1 MGEEKQQGEKRAGS
15 TGTQGRRPAG
25 GRSSVYGSKES
36 QQMMK
41 RSAQHSAQARRVQ
54 TGEEKKAV
62 SAKHTKNEDSRSS
75 KNAKAGLEKRKN
87 GEAVSRV
94 PSERSIK
101 KADVKS
107 GTENQKIRGTS
118 AQKQKE
124 HTKNENTKKVEK
136 TQLSASERTA
146 RTERAHH
153 TSLVESERVSTR
165 PERKKVSG
173 SLSTSENGNAPKK
186 NRKYAVS
193 EEQKAGSSK
202 KTGSE
207 EKSLNLR
214 KAKGTETKEDKKRAA
229 GASVTKKNG
238 RNTGEEKNDVVKNSA
253 QKQRQSEASA
263 PRPRVGSHKLLIH
276 CLWGFGG
283 VMLVVYIAVAVYFSS
298 HFYEDTEIYGI
309 DCSQKSI
316 AEVKELVTDKLDEYR
331 LEVKERGGTSEYVSA
346 DQIDL
351 KFVDNS
357 SIDRMAKAQRSYI
370 WPIMLMMERDDMA
383 SVAFSYDQKKALT
396 AFRDLE
402 CMNPIYTKAPTDAY
416 IQVTDNGFEI
426 VEETE
431 GNTLNPET
439 IAKALYAALDGG
451 KSVLDLEAEDC
462 YLKPDLY
469 SDDEA
474 LVAEA
479 EAKDAL
485 VQADITYE
493 FGSRQERVNAPVI
506 AQWITQAADGSYV
519 IDDVEVT
526 QYVEELAAKYDTFG
540 LPRQFYTS
548 LGTTVTLTDG
558 DYGWCM
564 DQDATVVDLLNA
576 LGSGYQGTM
585 EPQYTY
591 TAMSREENDI
601 GDTYVEICI
610 SQQVMWC
617 YKDGVCIVYTPVV
630 TGNPNKGNATPSNGV
645 WSIDAKMQ
653 NYTLVGEGYRSPVDF
668 WMPFNG
674 NVGIHDMQTRAYF
687 GGTIY
692 LTNGSHGCV
701 NTPYE
706 NARMIYENV
715 SIGTPVIVYD

>member
-1 MGEEKQQGEKRAGS
+1 MGEEKQQGENRAGNGS
-15 TGTQGRRPAG
+15 AQGRRPVS
-25 GRSSVYGSKES
+25 GRSSIYGSKES

-41 RSAQHSAQARRVQ
+41 RSAQHSAQARRRVQ
-54 TGEEKKAV
+54 TGEEKRAV
-62 SAKHTKNEDSRSS
+62 SGYEKRTKKEGVQSG
-75 KNAKAGLEKRKN
+75 NAKAGVEKR
-87 GEAVSRV
+87 R
-94 PSERSIK
+94 SE
-101 KADVKS
+101 
-107 GTENQKIRGTS
+107 QKIEKG
-118 AQKQKE
+118 
-124 HTKNENTKKVEK
+124 KNE
-136 TQLSASERTA
+136 SSEA
-146 RTERAHH
+146 RR
-153 TSLVESERVSTR
+153 TSLTESEGVSVR

-173 SLSTSENGNAPKK
+173 SLSISENGNAPKK
-186 NRKYAVS
+186 SRKSAS

-202 KTGSE
+202 KTE
-207 EKSLNLR
+207 
-214 KAKGTETKEDKKRAA
+214 
-229 GASVTKKNG
+229 
-238 RNTGEEKNDVVKNSA
+238 
-253 QKQRQSEASA
+253 SEAST
-263 PRPRVGSHKLLIH
+263 PRPHIGSHKFLSR
-276 CLWGFGG
+276 CLWGLGSI
-283 VMLVVYIAVAVYFSS
+283 MLIVYIAAAVYFSS

-309 DCSQKSI
+309 DCSQKSVE
-316 AEVKELVTDKLDEYR
+316 EVKILVADKLDEYR
-331 LEVKERGGTSEYVSA
+331 LEVKERGGASEYLSA

-357 SIDRMAKAQRSYI
+357 SIDRMARAQRSYI
-370 WPIMLMMERDDMA
+370 WPVMLLMERNDVA
-383 SVAFSYDQKKALT
+383 GVAFTYDQKKALT
-396 AFRDLE
+396 AFKDLE

-416 IQVTDNGFEI
+416 VQVTDSGFE
-426 VEETE
+426 VVKETE

-439 IAKALYAALDGG
+439 TAKALYAALDGG
-451 KSVLDLEAEDC
+451 KSVLDLEEEDC

-479 EAKDAL
+479 EAKDIL

-526 QYVEELAAKYDTFG
+526 EYVEALAAKYDTFG

-692 LTNGSHGCV
+692 LTNGSHGCI
-701 NTPYE
+701 NTPYA
-706 NARMIYENV
+706 NAKTIYENV

>member
-1 MGEEKQQGEKRAGS
+1 MGEEKQQGENRTGNGS
-15 TGTQGRRPAG
+15 AQSRHPVS
-25 GRSSVYGSKES
+25 GRSSIYGSKES

-54 TGEEKKAV
+54 TGEEKRAV
-62 SAKHTKNEDSRSS
+62 S
-75 KNAKAGLEKRKN
+75 GYEKC
-87 GEAVSRV
+87 
-94 PSERSIK
+94 
-101 KADVKS
+101 
-107 GTENQKIRGTS
+107 T
-118 AQKQKE
+118 
-124 HTKNENTKKVEK
+124 
-136 TQLSASERTA
+136 
-146 RTERAHH
+146 
-153 TSLVESERVSTR
+153 ESEGVSAR

-173 SLSTSENGNAPKK
+173 SLSISENGNAPKK
-186 NRKYAVS
+186 SRKYAS

-202 KTGSE
+202 KTESEGS
-207 EKSLNLR
+207 
-214 KAKGTETKEDKKRAA
+214 T
-229 GASVTKKNG
+229 
-238 RNTGEEKNDVVKNSA
+238 
-253 QKQRQSEASA
+253 
-263 PRPRVGSHKLLIH
+263 PRSHIGSHKLLIR
-276 CLWGFGG
+276 CLWGLGG
-283 VMLVVYIAVAVYFSS
+283 VMLIVYIAVAVYFSS

-309 DCSQKSI
+309 DCSQKSVE
-316 AEVKELVTDKLDEYR
+316 EVKKLVADKLDEYR
-331 LEVKERGGTSEYVSA
+331 LEVKERGGASEYLSA

-383 SVAFSYDQKKALT
+383 GVAFSYDQKKALT
-396 AFRDLE
+396 AFKDLE

-416 IQVTDNGFEI
+416 VQVTDSGFE
-426 VEETE
+426 VVKETE

-439 IAKALYAALDGG
+439 TAKALYAALDGG
-451 KSVLDLEAEDC
+451 KSVLDLEEEDC

-526 QYVEELAAKYDTFG
+526 EYVESLAAKYDTFG

-576 LGSGYQGTM
+576 LESGYQGTM

-692 LTNGSHGCV
+692 LTNGSHGCI
-701 NTPYE
+701 NTPYA
-706 NARMIYENV
+706 NAKTIYENV

>member
-1 MGEEKQQGEKRAGS
+1 MGEEKQQGERGAGS
-15 TGTQGRRPAG
+15 GSAQGRRPAG

-41 RSAQHSAQARRVQ
+41 RSAQHSAQARRAQ
-54 TGEEKKAV
+54 TGEEKKDA
-62 SAKHTKNEDSRSS
+62 SAKHTKNEGTRSA
-75 KNAKAGLEKRKN
+75 NAKAGQVKRKA
-87 GEAVSRV
+87 GEATHVVSSGRN
-94 PSERSIK
+94 IK
-101 KADVKS
+101 KTDVKS
-107 GTENQKIRGTS
+107 GTENERPRRTT
-118 AQKQKE
+118 AQKQKDDI
-124 HTKNENTKKVEK
+124 KNENTKKVEK
-136 TQLSASERTA
+136 TQSSASVSTL
-146 RTERAHH
+146 RTERARH
-153 TSLVESERVSTR
+153 TSLVESEQVNTR
-165 PERKKVSG
+165 SERKKVSG
-173 SLSTSENGNAPKK
+173 SLSASENGNAPKK
-186 NRKYAVS
+186 SRKYSS
-193 EEQKAGSSK
+193 EEQKAGSTK
-202 KTGSE
+202 KTESE
-207 EKSLNLR
+207 EKSQNQRR
-214 KAKGTETKEDKKRAA
+214 KKLTEGVSA
-229 GASVTKKNG
+229 TKKDGQNMHA
-238 RNTGEEKNDVVKNSA
+238 EKSEAAQNSA
-253 QKQRQSEASA
+253 PKQQQSEASA
-263 PRPRVGSHKLLIH
+263 PRPHIGSHKLLTR
-276 CLWGFGG
+276 CLWGLGG
-283 VMLVVYIAVAVYFSS
+283 VMLIVYIAVAVYFSS

-309 DCSQKSI
+309 DCSQKSVE
-316 AEVKELVTDKLDEYR
+316 EVKKLVADKLDEYR
-331 LEVKERGGTSEYVSA
+331 LEVKERGGASEYLSA

-383 SVAFSYDQKKALT
+383 GVAFSYDQKKALT
-396 AFRDLE
+396 AFKDLE

-416 IQVTDNGFEI
+416 VQVTDSGFE
-426 VEETE
+426 VVKETE

-439 IAKALYAALDGG
+439 TAKALYASLDGG
-451 KSVLDLEAEDC
+451 KSVLDLEEEDC

-526 QYVEELAAKYDTFG
+526 EYVESLAAKYDTFG

-576 LGSGYQGTM
+576 LESGYQGTM

-692 LTNGSHGCV
+692 LTNGSHGCI
-701 NTPYE
+701 NTPYA
-706 NARMIYENV
+706 NAKTIYENV

>member
-1 MGEEKQQGEKRAGS
+1 MGEEKQQGENRAGNGS
-15 TGTQGRRPAG
+15 AQGRRPVS
-25 GRSSVYGSKES
+25 GRSSIYGSKES

-41 RSAQHSAQARRVQ
+41 RSAQHSAQARRRVQ
-54 TGEEKKAV
+54 TGEEKRAV
-62 SAKHTKNEDSRSS
+62 SGYEKRTKKEGVQSGNV
-75 KNAKAGLEKRKN
+75 KAGVEER
-87 GEAVSRV
+87 GSEQTASGV
-94 PSERSIK
+94 PAERNIK
-101 KADVKS
+101 KAVTRS
-107 GTENQKIRGTS
+107 ETENRRTKGTTPQEQKEQTKSQNAKKAERTSEQKIEKG
-118 AQKQKE
+118 
-124 HTKNENTKKVEK
+124 KNE
-136 TQLSASERTA
+136 SSEA
-146 RTERAHH
+146 RR
-153 TSLVESERVSTR
+153 TSLTESEGVSVR

-173 SLSTSENGNAPKK
+173 SLSISENGNAPKK
-186 NRKYAVS
+186 SRKSAS

-202 KTGSE
+202 KTE
-207 EKSLNLR
+207 
-214 KAKGTETKEDKKRAA
+214 
-229 GASVTKKNG
+229 
-238 RNTGEEKNDVVKNSA
+238 
-253 QKQRQSEASA
+253 SEAST
-263 PRPRVGSHKLLIH
+263 PRPHIGSHKFLSR
-276 CLWGFGG
+276 CLWGLGG
-283 VMLVVYIAVAVYFSS
+283 IMLIVYIAVAVYFSS

-309 DCSQKSI
+309 DCSQKSVE
-316 AEVKELVTDKLDEYR
+316 EVKKLVAEKLDEYR
-331 LEVKERGGTSEYVSA
+331 LEVKERGGTSEYLSA
-346 DQIDL
+346 GQIDL

-370 WPIMLMMERDDMA
+370 WPVMLLMERNDVA
-383 SVAFSYDQKKALT
+383 GVAFTYDQKKALT
-396 AFRDLE
+396 AFKDLE

-416 IQVTDNGFEI
+416 VQVTDSGFE
-426 VEETE
+426 VVKETE

-439 IAKALYAALDGG
+439 TAKALYAALDGG
-451 KSVLDLEAEDC
+451 KSVLDLEEEDC

-479 EAKDAL
+479 EAKDVL

-526 QYVEELAAKYDTFG
+526 EYVEALAAKYDTFG

-617 YKDGVCIVYTPVV
+617 YKDGACIVYTPVV

-692 LTNGSHGCV
+692 LTNGSHGCI
-701 NTPYE
+701 NTPYA
-706 NARMIYENV
+706 NAKTIYENV

>member
-1 MGEEKQQGEKRAGS
+1 MGEEKQQGERGAGS
-15 TGTQGRRPAG
+15 GSAQGRRPAG

-41 RSAQHSAQARRVQ
+41 RSAQHSAQARRAQ
-54 TGEEKKAV
+54 TGEEKKDA
-62 SAKHTKNEDSRSS
+62 SAKHTKNEGTRSA
-75 KNAKAGLEKRKN
+75 NAKAGQVKRKA
-87 GEAVSRV
+87 GETTHVVSSGRN
-94 PSERSIK
+94 IK
-101 KADVKS
+101 KTDVQS
-107 GTENQKIRGTS
+107 GTENERPRRTT
-118 AQKQKE
+118 AQKQKDDI
-124 HTKNENTKKVEK
+124 KNENTKKVEK
-136 TQLSASERTA
+136 TQSSASVSTL
-146 RTERAHH
+146 RTERARH
-153 TSLVESERVSTR
+153 TSLVESEQVNTR
-165 PERKKVSG
+165 SERKKVSG
-173 SLSTSENGNAPKK
+173 SLSASENGNAPKK
-186 NRKYAVS
+186 SRKYAS

-202 KTGSE
+202 KTESE
-207 EKSLNLR
+207 EKSQNQRR
-214 KAKGTETKEDKKRAA
+214 KKLTEGVSA
-229 GASVTKKNG
+229 TKKDGQNMHA
-238 RNTGEEKNDVVKNSA
+238 EKSDAAQNSA
-253 QKQRQSEASA
+253 PKQQQSEASA
-263 PRPRVGSHKLLIH
+263 PRSHIGSHKLLTR
-276 CLWGFGG
+276 CLWGLGG
-283 VMLVVYIAVAVYFSS
+283 IMLIVYIAVAVYFSS

-309 DCSQKSI
+309 DCSQKSVE
-316 AEVKELVTDKLDEYR
+316 EVKKLVADKLDEYR
-331 LEVKERGGTSEYVSA
+331 LEVKERGGASEYLSA

-383 SVAFSYDQKKALT
+383 GVAFSYDQKKALT
-396 AFRDLE
+396 AFKDLE

-416 IQVTDNGFEI
+416 VQVTDSGFE
-426 VEETE
+426 VVKETE

-439 IAKALYAALDGG
+439 TAKALYAALDGG
-451 KSVLDLEAEDC
+451 KSVLDLEEEDC

-526 QYVEELAAKYDTFG
+526 EYVESLAAKYDTFG

-576 LGSGYQGTM
+576 LESGYQGTM

-692 LTNGSHGCV
+692 LTNGSHGCI
-701 NTPYE
+701 NTPYA
-706 NARMIYENV
+706 NAKTIYENV

>member
-1 MGEEKQQGEKRAGS
+1 MGEEKQQGENRTGNGS
-15 TGTQGRRPAG
+15 AQGRHPVS
-25 GRSSVYGSKES
+25 GRSSIYGSKES

-54 TGEEKKAV
+54 TGEEKRAV
-62 SAKHTKNEDSRSS
+62 S
-75 KNAKAGLEKRKN
+75 GYEKC
-87 GEAVSRV
+87 
-94 PSERSIK
+94 
-101 KADVKS
+101 
-107 GTENQKIRGTS
+107 T
-118 AQKQKE
+118 
-124 HTKNENTKKVEK
+124 
-136 TQLSASERTA
+136 
-146 RTERAHH
+146 
-153 TSLVESERVSTR
+153 ESEGVSAR

-173 SLSTSENGNAPKK
+173 SLSISENGNAPKK
-186 NRKYAVS
+186 SRKYAS

-202 KTGSE
+202 KTE
-207 EKSLNLR
+207 
-214 KAKGTETKEDKKRAA
+214 
-229 GASVTKKNG
+229 
-238 RNTGEEKNDVVKNSA
+238 
-253 QKQRQSEASA
+253 SEAST
-263 PRPRVGSHKLLIH
+263 PRPHIGSHKLLTR
-276 CLWGFGG
+276 CLWGLGG
-283 VMLVVYIAVAVYFSS
+283 IMLIVYIAVAVYFSS

-309 DCSQKSI
+309 DCSQKSVE
-316 AEVKELVTDKLDEYR
+316 EVKKLVADKLDEYR
-331 LEVKERGGTSEYVSA
+331 LEVKERGGASEYLSA

-383 SVAFSYDQKKALT
+383 GVAFSYDQKKALT
-396 AFRDLE
+396 AFKDLE

-416 IQVTDNGFEI
+416 VQVTDSGFE
-426 VEETE
+426 VVKETE

-439 IAKALYAALDGG
+439 TAKALYAALDGG
-451 KSVLDLEAEDC
+451 KSVLDLEEEDC

-526 QYVEELAAKYDTFG
+526 EYVESLAAKYDTFG

-576 LGSGYQGTM
+576 LESGYQGTM

-692 LTNGSHGCV
+692 LTNGSHGCI
-701 NTPYE
+701 NTPYA
-706 NARMIYENV
+706 NAKTIYENV

>member
-1 MGEEKQQGEKRAGS
+1 MGEEKQQGENRAGNGS
-15 TGTQGRRPAG
+15 AQGRRPVS
-25 GRSSVYGSKES
+25 GRSSIYGSKES

-41 RSAQHSAQARRVQ
+41 RSAQHSAQARRRVQ
-54 TGEEKKAV
+54 TGEEKRAV
-62 SAKHTKNEDSRSS
+62 SGYEKRTKKEGVQSGNV
-75 KNAKAGLEKRKN
+75 KAGVEERRSEQTAS
-87 GEAVSRV
+87 GV
-94 PSERSIK
+94 PAERNIK
-101 KADVKS
+101 KAVTRS
-107 GTENQKIRGTS
+107 ETENRRTKGTTP
-118 AQKQKE
+118 QEQKE
-124 HTKNENTKKVEK
+124 QTKSQNTKK
-136 TQLSASERTA
+136 AERTSEQKIEKGKNESSEA
-146 RTERAHH
+146 RR
-153 TSLVESERVSTR
+153 TSLTESEGVSVR

-173 SLSTSENGNAPKK
+173 SLSISENGNAPKK
-186 NRKYAVS
+186 SRKSAS

-202 KTGSE
+202 KTE
-207 EKSLNLR
+207 
-214 KAKGTETKEDKKRAA
+214 
-229 GASVTKKNG
+229 
-238 RNTGEEKNDVVKNSA
+238 
-253 QKQRQSEASA
+253 SEAST
-263 PRPRVGSHKLLIH
+263 PRPHIGSHKFLSR
-276 CLWGFGG
+276 CLWGLGSI
-283 VMLVVYIAVAVYFSS
+283 MLIVYIAVAVYFSS

-309 DCSQKSI
+309 DCSQKSVE
-316 AEVKELVTDKLDEYR
+316 EVKILVADKLDEYR
-331 LEVKERGGTSEYVSA
+331 LEVKERGGASEYLSA

-357 SIDRMAKAQRSYI
+357 SIDRMARAQRSYI
-370 WPIMLMMERDDMA
+370 WPVMLLMERNDVA
-383 SVAFSYDQKKALT
+383 GVAFTYDQKKALT
-396 AFRDLE
+396 AFKDLE

-416 IQVTDNGFEI
+416 VQVTDSGFE
-426 VEETE
+426 VVKETE

-439 IAKALYAALDGG
+439 TAKALYAALDGG
-451 KSVLDLEAEDC
+451 KSVLDLEEEDC

-479 EAKDAL
+479 EAKDVL

-526 QYVEELAAKYDTFG
+526 EYVEALAAKYDTFG

-548 LGTTVTLTDG
+548 LGTAVTLTDG

-692 LTNGSHGCV
+692 LTNGSHGCI
-701 NTPYE
+701 NTPYA
-706 NARMIYENV
+706 NAKMIYENV

>member
-1 MGEEKQQGEKRAGS
+1 MGEEKQQGENRAGNGS
-15 TGTQGRRPAG
+15 AQGRRPVS
-25 GRSSVYGSKES
+25 GRSSIYGSKES

-41 RSAQHSAQARRVQ
+41 RSAQHSAQARRRVQ
-54 TGEEKKAV
+54 TGEEKRAV
-62 SAKHTKNEDSRSS
+62 SGYEKRTKKEGVQSGNV
-75 KNAKAGLEKRKN
+75 KAGVEERRSEQTAS
-87 GEAVSRV
+87 GV
-94 PSERSIK
+94 PAERNIK
-101 KADVKS
+101 KTV
-107 GTENQKIRGTS
+107 TR
-118 AQKQKE
+118 
-124 HTKNENTKKVEK
+124 
-136 TQLSASERTA
+136 R
-146 RTERAHH
+146 
-153 TSLVESERVSTR
+153 TSLAESEGVSVR

-173 SLSTSENGNAPKK
+173 SLSISENGNAPKK
-186 NRKYAVS
+186 IRKSAS

-202 KTGSE
+202 KTE
-207 EKSLNLR
+207 
-214 KAKGTETKEDKKRAA
+214 
-229 GASVTKKNG
+229 
-238 RNTGEEKNDVVKNSA
+238 
-253 QKQRQSEASA
+253 SEAST
-263 PRPRVGSHKLLIH
+263 PRPHIGSHKFLSR
-276 CLWGFGG
+276 CLWGLGG

-309 DCSQKSI
+309 DCSQKSVE
-316 AEVKELVTDKLDEYR
+316 EVKILVADKLDEYR
-331 LEVKERGGTSEYVSA
+331 LEVKERGGASEYLSA

-357 SIDRMAKAQRSYI
+357 SIDRMARAQRSYI

-383 SVAFSYDQKKALT
+383 GVAFSYDQKKALT
-396 AFRDLE
+396 AFKDLE

-416 IQVTDNGFEI
+416 VQVTDSGFE
-426 VEETE
+426 VVKETE

-439 IAKALYAALDGG
+439 TAKALYAALDGG
-451 KSVLDLEAEDC
+451 KSVLDLEEEDC

-479 EAKDAL
+479 EAKDVL

-526 QYVEELAAKYDTFG
+526 EYVEALAAKYDTFG

-617 YKDGVCIVYTPVV
+617 YKDGVCIVYTSVV

-692 LTNGSHGCV
+692 LTNGSHGCI
-701 NTPYE
+701 NTPYA
-706 NARMIYENV
+706 NAKTIYENV

>member
-1 MGEEKQQGEKRAGS
+1 MGEEKQQGENRAGNGS
-15 TGTQGRRPAG
+15 AQGRRPVS
-25 GRSSVYGSKES
+25 GRSSIYGSKES

-41 RSAQHSAQARRVQ
+41 RSAQHSAQARRRVQ
-54 TGEEKKAV
+54 TGEEKRAV
-62 SAKHTKNEDSRSS
+62 SGYEKRTKKEGVQSGNV
-75 KNAKAGLEKRKN
+75 KAGVEERRSEQTAS
-87 GEAVSRV
+87 GV
-94 PSERSIK
+94 PAERNIK
-101 KADVKS
+101 KAVTRS
-107 GTENQKIRGTS
+107 ETENRRTKGTTP
-118 AQKQKE
+118 QEQKE
-124 HTKNENTKKVEK
+124 QTKSQNTKK
-136 TQLSASERTA
+136 AERTSEQKIEKGKNESSEA
-146 RTERAHH
+146 RR
-153 TSLVESERVSTR
+153 TSLTESEGVSVR

-173 SLSTSENGNAPKK
+173 SLSISENGNAPKK
-186 NRKYAVS
+186 SRKSAS

-202 KTGSE
+202 KTE
-207 EKSLNLR
+207 
-214 KAKGTETKEDKKRAA
+214 
-229 GASVTKKNG
+229 
-238 RNTGEEKNDVVKNSA
+238 
-253 QKQRQSEASA
+253 SEAST
-263 PRPRVGSHKLLIH
+263 PRPHIGSHKFLSR
-276 CLWGFGG
+276 CLWGLGSI
-283 VMLVVYIAVAVYFSS
+283 MLIVYIAVAVYFSS

-309 DCSQKSI
+309 DCSQKSVE
-316 AEVKELVTDKLDEYR
+316 EVKILVADKLDEYR
-331 LEVKERGGTSEYVSA
+331 LEVKERGGASEYLSA

-357 SIDRMAKAQRSYI
+357 SIDRMARAQRSYI
-370 WPIMLMMERDDMA
+370 WPVMLLMERNDVA
-383 SVAFSYDQKKALT
+383 GVAFTYDQKKALT
-396 AFRDLE
+396 AFKDLE

-416 IQVTDNGFEI
+416 VQVTDSGFE
-426 VEETE
+426 VVKETE

-439 IAKALYAALDGG
+439 TAKALYAALDGG
-451 KSVLDLEAEDC
+451 KSVLDLEEEDC

-479 EAKDAL
+479 EAKDIL

-526 QYVEELAAKYDTFG
+526 EYVEALAAKYDTFG

-692 LTNGSHGCV
+692 LTNGSHGCI
-701 NTPYE
+701 NTPYA
-706 NARMIYENV
+706 NAKTIYENV

>member
-1 MGEEKQQGEKRAGS
+1 M
-15 TGTQGRRPAG
+15 
-25 GRSSVYGSKES
+25 
-36 QQMMK
+36 
-41 RSAQHSAQARRVQ
+41 RSAQKKEGVQSGNVKAGVEERRSEQ
-54 TGEEKKAV
+54 TASGVPAERNIKKAV
-62 SAKHTKNEDSRSS
+62 TRS
-75 KNAKAGLEKRKN
+75 E
-87 GEAVSRV
+87 
-94 PSERSIK
+94 
-101 KADVKS
+101 
-107 GTENQKIRGTS
+107 TENRRTKGTTP
-118 AQKQKE
+118 QEQKE
-124 HTKNENTKKVEK
+124 QTKSQNTKK
-136 TQLSASERTA
+136 AERTSEQKIEKGKNESSEA
-146 RTERAHH
+146 RR
-153 TSLVESERVSTR
+153 TSLTESEGVSVR

-173 SLSTSENGNAPKK
+173 SLSISENGNAPKK
-186 NRKYAVS
+186 SRKSAS

-202 KTGSE
+202 KTE
-207 EKSLNLR
+207 
-214 KAKGTETKEDKKRAA
+214 
-229 GASVTKKNG
+229 
-238 RNTGEEKNDVVKNSA
+238 
-253 QKQRQSEASA
+253 SEAST
-263 PRPRVGSHKLLIH
+263 PRPHIGSHKFLSR
-276 CLWGFGG
+276 CLWGLGSI
-283 VMLVVYIAVAVYFSS
+283 MLIVYIAVAVYFSS

-309 DCSQKSI
+309 DCSQKSVE
-316 AEVKELVTDKLDEYR
+316 EVKILVADKLDEYR
-331 LEVKERGGTSEYVSA
+331 LEVKERGGASEYLSA

-357 SIDRMAKAQRSYI
+357 SIDRMARAQRSYI
-370 WPIMLMMERDDMA
+370 WPVMLLMERNDVA
-383 SVAFSYDQKKALT
+383 GVAFTYDQKKALT
-396 AFRDLE
+396 AFKDLE

-416 IQVTDNGFEI
+416 VQVTDSGFE
-426 VEETE
+426 VVKETE

-439 IAKALYAALDGG
+439 TAKALYAALDGG
-451 KSVLDLEAEDC
+451 KSVLDLEEEDC

-479 EAKDAL
+479 EAKDIL

-526 QYVEELAAKYDTFG
+526 EYVEALAAKYDTFG

-692 LTNGSHGCV
+692 LTNGSHGCI
-701 NTPYE
+701 NTPYA
-706 NARMIYENV
+706 NAKTIYENV

>member
-1 MGEEKQQGEKRAGS
+1 MGEEKQQGENRAGNGS
-15 TGTQGRRPAG
+15 AQGRRPVS
-25 GRSSVYGSKES
+25 GRSSIYGSKES

-41 RSAQHSAQARRVQ
+41 RSAQHSAQARRRVQ
-54 TGEEKKAV
+54 MGEEKRAV
-62 SAKHTKNEDSRSS
+62 SGYEKRTKKEGVQSGNV
-75 KNAKAGLEKRKN
+75 KAGVEERRSEQTAS
-87 GEAVSRV
+87 GV
-94 PSERSIK
+94 PAERNIK
-101 KADVKS
+101 KAVTRS
-107 GTENQKIRGTS
+107 ETENRRTKGTTP
-118 AQKQKE
+118 QEQKE
-124 HTKNENTKKVEK
+124 QTKSQNTKK
-136 TQLSASERTA
+136 AERTSEQKIEKGKNESSEA
-146 RTERAHH
+146 RR
-153 TSLVESERVSTR
+153 TSLTESEGVSVR

-173 SLSTSENGNAPKK
+173 SLSISENGNAPKK
-186 NRKYAVS
+186 SRKSAS

-202 KTGSE
+202 KTE
-207 EKSLNLR
+207 
-214 KAKGTETKEDKKRAA
+214 
-229 GASVTKKNG
+229 
-238 RNTGEEKNDVVKNSA
+238 
-253 QKQRQSEASA
+253 SEAST
-263 PRPRVGSHKLLIH
+263 PRPHIGSHKFLSR
-276 CLWGFGG
+276 CLWGLGG
-283 VMLVVYIAVAVYFSS
+283 IMLIVYIAVAVYFSS

-309 DCSQKSI
+309 DCSQKSVE
-316 AEVKELVTDKLDEYR
+316 EVKILVADKLDEYR
-331 LEVKERGGTSEYVSA
+331 LEVKERGGASEYLSA

-357 SIDRMAKAQRSYI
+357 SIDRMARAQRSYI

-383 SVAFSYDQKKALT
+383 GVAFSYDQKKALT
-396 AFRDLE
+396 AFKDLE

-416 IQVTDNGFEI
+416 VHVTDSGFE
-426 VEETE
+426 VVKETE

-439 IAKALYAALDGG
+439 TAKALYAALDGG
-451 KSVLDLEAEDC
+451 KSVLDLEEEDC

-479 EAKDAL
+479 EAKDVL

-526 QYVEELAAKYDTFG
+526 EYVEALAAKYDTFG

-692 LTNGSHGCV
+692 LTNGSHGCI
-701 NTPYE
+701 NTPYA
-706 NARMIYENV
+706 NAKTIYENV

>member
-1 MGEEKQQGEKRAGS
+1 MGEEKQQGERRTGNGS
-15 TGTQGRRPAG
+15 AQGRCPVS
-25 GRSSVYGSKES
+25 GRSSIYGSKES

-54 TGEEKKAV
+54 TGEEKRAV
-62 SAKHTKNEDSRSS
+62 SGYEKRTKKEGMQSE
-75 KNAKAGLEKRKN
+75 NAKAGVEKRRS
-87 GEAVSRV
+87 GQTASGVLA
-94 PSERSIK
+94 ERNIK
-101 KADVKS
+101 KTV
-107 GTENQKIRGTS
+107 TR
-118 AQKQKE
+118 
-124 HTKNENTKKVEK
+124 
-136 TQLSASERTA
+136 R
-146 RTERAHH
+146 
-153 TSLVESERVSTR
+153 TSLAESEGVGVR

-173 SLSTSENGNAPKK
+173 SLSASENGSAPKK
-186 NRKYAVS
+186 SRKYAS
-193 EEQKAGSSK
+193 EVQKAGSSK
-202 KTGSE
+202 KTESE
-207 EKSLNLR
+207 
-214 KAKGTETKEDKKRAA
+214 
-229 GASVTKKNG
+229 V
-238 RNTGEEKNDVVKNSA
+238 
-253 QKQRQSEASA
+253 SA
-263 PRPRVGSHKLLIH
+263 PRPHIGSHKLLTR
-276 CLWGFGG
+276 CLWGLGG
-283 VMLVVYIAVAVYFSS
+283 VMLIVYIAVAVYFSS

-309 DCSQKSI
+309 DCSQKSVE
-316 AEVKELVTDKLDEYR
+316 EVKKLVADKLDEYR
-331 LEVKERGGTSEYVSA
+331 LEVKERGGASEYLSA

-357 SIDRMAKAQRSYI
+357 SIDRMARAQRSYI

-383 SVAFSYDQKKALT
+383 GVAFSYDQKKALT
-396 AFRDLE
+396 AFKDLE

-416 IQVTDNGFEI
+416 VQVTDSGFE
-426 VEETE
+426 VVKETE

-439 IAKALYAALDGG
+439 TAKALYAALDGG
-451 KSVLDLEAEDC
+451 KSVLDLEEEDC

-479 EAKDAL
+479 EAKDVL

-506 AQWITQAADGSYV
+506 AQWITQAADASYV

-526 QYVEELAAKYDTFG
+526 EYVEALAAKYDTFG

-692 LTNGSHGCV
+692 LTNGSHGCI
-701 NTPYE
+701 NTPYA
-706 NARMIYENV
+706 NAKTIYENV

>member
-1 MGEEKQQGEKRAGS
+1 MGEEKQQGENRAGNGS
-15 TGTQGRRPAG
+15 AQGRRPVS
-25 GRSSVYGSKES
+25 GRSSIYGSKES

-41 RSAQHSAQARRVQ
+41 RSAQHSAQARRRVQ
-54 TGEEKKAV
+54 MGEEKRAV
-62 SAKHTKNEDSRSS
+62 SGYEKRTKKEGVQSGNV
-75 KNAKAGLEKRKN
+75 KAGVEERRSEQTAS
-87 GEAVSRV
+87 GV
-94 PSERSIK
+94 PAERNIK
-101 KADVKS
+101 KAVTRS
-107 GTENQKIRGTS
+107 ETENRRTKGTTP
-118 AQKQKE
+118 QEQKE
-124 HTKNENTKKVEK
+124 QTKSQNTKK
-136 TQLSASERTA
+136 AERTSEQKIEKGKNESSEA
-146 RTERAHH
+146 RR
-153 TSLVESERVSTR
+153 TSLTESEGVSVR

-173 SLSTSENGNAPKK
+173 SLSISENGNAPKK
-186 NRKYAVS
+186 SRKSAS

-202 KTGSE
+202 KTE
-207 EKSLNLR
+207 
-214 KAKGTETKEDKKRAA
+214 
-229 GASVTKKNG
+229 
-238 RNTGEEKNDVVKNSA
+238 
-253 QKQRQSEASA
+253 SEAST
-263 PRPRVGSHKLLIH
+263 PRPHIGSHKFLSR
-276 CLWGFGG
+276 CLWGLGG
-283 VMLVVYIAVAVYFSS
+283 IMLIVYIAVAVYFSS

-309 DCSQKSI
+309 DCSQKSVE
-316 AEVKELVTDKLDEYR
+316 EVKILVADKLDEYR
-331 LEVKERGGTSEYVSA
+331 LEVKERGGASEYLSA

-357 SIDRMAKAQRSYI
+357 SIDRMARAQRSYI

-383 SVAFSYDQKKALT
+383 GVAFSYDQKKALT
-396 AFRDLE
+396 AFKDLE

-416 IQVTDNGFEI
+416 VQVTNSGFE
-426 VEETE
+426 VVKETE

-439 IAKALYAALDGG
+439 TAKALYAALDGG
-451 KSVLDLEAEDC
+451 KSVLDLEEEDC

-479 EAKDAL
+479 EAKDVL

-526 QYVEELAAKYDTFG
+526 EYVEALAAKYDTFG

-692 LTNGSHGCV
+692 LTNGSHGCI
-701 NTPYE
+701 NTPYA
-706 NARMIYENV
+706 NAKTIYENV

>member
-1 MGEEKQQGEKRAGS
+1 MGEEKQQGENRAGNGS
-15 TGTQGRRPAG
+15 AQGRRPVS
-25 GRSSVYGSKES
+25 GRSSIYGSKES

-41 RSAQHSAQARRVQ
+41 RSAQHSAQARRRVQ
-54 TGEEKKAV
+54 TGEEKRAV
-62 SAKHTKNEDSRSS
+62 SGYEKRTKKEGVQSGNV
-75 KNAKAGLEKRKN
+75 KAGVEERRSEQTAS
-87 GEAVSRV
+87 GV
-94 PSERSIK
+94 PAERNIK
-101 KADVKS
+101 KAVTRS
-107 GTENQKIRGTS
+107 ETENRRTKGTTP
-118 AQKQKE
+118 QEQKE
-124 HTKNENTKKVEK
+124 QTKSQNTKK
-136 TQLSASERTA
+136 AERTSEQKIEKGKNESSEA
-146 RTERAHH
+146 RR
-153 TSLVESERVSTR
+153 TSLAESEGVGVR

-173 SLSTSENGNAPKK
+173 SLSASENGSAPKK
-186 NRKYAVS
+186 SRKYAS
-193 EEQKAGSSK
+193 EVQKAGSSK
-202 KTGSE
+202 KTESE
-207 EKSLNLR
+207 EKPQNQRR
-214 KAKGTETKEDKKRAA
+214 KKLTEGESATKRDGQNMHAEKSDAA
-229 GASVTKKNG
+229 Q
-238 RNTGEEKNDVVKNSA
+238 NSA
-253 QKQRQSEASA
+253 SKQRQSEVSA
-263 PRPRVGSHKLLIH
+263 PHPHIGSHKLLTR
-276 CLWGFGG
+276 CLWGLGG
-283 VMLVVYIAVAVYFSS
+283 IMLIVYIAVAVYFSS

-309 DCSQKSI
+309 DCSQKSVE
-316 AEVKELVTDKLDEYR
+316 EVKKLVAEKLDEYR
-331 LEVKERGGTSEYVSA
+331 LEVKERGGTSEYLSA
-346 DQIDL
+346 GQIDL

-370 WPIMLMMERDDMA
+370 WPVMLLMERDDMA
-383 SVAFSYDQKKALT
+383 GVAFSYDQKKALT
-396 AFRDLE
+396 AFKDLE

-416 IQVTDNGFEI
+416 VQVTNSGFE
-426 VEETE
+426 VVKETE

-439 IAKALYAALDGG
+439 TAKALYAALDGG
-451 KSVLDLEAEDC
+451 KSVLDLEEEDC

-479 EAKDAL
+479 EAKDVL

-526 QYVEELAAKYDTFG
+526 EYVEALAAKYDTFG

-692 LTNGSHGCV
+692 LTNGSHGCI
-701 NTPYE
+701 NTPYA
-706 NARMIYENV
+706 NAKTIYENV

>member
-1 MGEEKQQGEKRAGS
+1 MGEEKQQGENRAGNGS
-15 TGTQGRRPAG
+15 AQGRRPVS
-25 GRSSVYGSKES
+25 GRSSIYGSKES

-41 RSAQHSAQARRVQ
+41 RSAQHSAQARRRVQ
-54 TGEEKKAV
+54 TGEEKRAV
-62 SAKHTKNEDSRSS
+62 SGYEKRTKKEGVQSG
-75 KNAKAGLEKRKN
+75 NAKAGVEKR
-87 GEAVSRV
+87 R
-94 PSERSIK
+94 SE
-101 KADVKS
+101 
-107 GTENQKIRGTS
+107 QKIEKG
-118 AQKQKE
+118 
-124 HTKNENTKKVEK
+124 KNE
-136 TQLSASERTA
+136 SSEA
-146 RTERAHH
+146 RR
-153 TSLVESERVSTR
+153 TSLTESEGVSVR

-173 SLSTSENGNAPKK
+173 SLSISENGNAPKK
-186 NRKYAVS
+186 SRKSAS

-202 KTGSE
+202 KTE
-207 EKSLNLR
+207 
-214 KAKGTETKEDKKRAA
+214 
-229 GASVTKKNG
+229 
-238 RNTGEEKNDVVKNSA
+238 
-253 QKQRQSEASA
+253 SEAST
-263 PRPRVGSHKLLIH
+263 PRPHIGSHKFLSR
-276 CLWGFGG
+276 CLWGLGG
-283 VMLVVYIAVAVYFSS
+283 IMLIVYIAVAVYFSS

-309 DCSQKSI
+309 DCSQKSVE
-316 AEVKELVTDKLDEYR
+316 EVKILVADKLDEYR
-331 LEVKERGGTSEYVSA
+331 LEVKERGGASEYLSA

-357 SIDRMAKAQRSYI
+357 SIDRMARAQRSYI
-370 WPIMLMMERDDMA
+370 WPIMLLMERDDMA
-383 SVAFSYDQKKALT
+383 GVAFSYDQKKALT
-396 AFRDLE
+396 AFKDLE

-416 IQVTDNGFEI
+416 VQVTGSGFE
-426 VEETE
+426 VVKETE

-439 IAKALYAALDGG
+439 TAKALYAALDGG
-451 KSVLDLEAEDC
+451 KSVLDLEEEDC

-479 EAKDAL
+479 EAKDVL

-526 QYVEELAAKYDTFG
+526 EYVEALAAKYDTFG

-576 LGSGYQGTM
+576 LESGYQGTM

-692 LTNGSHGCV
+692 LTNGSHGCI

-706 NARMIYENV
+706 NAKMIYENV

>member
-1 MGEEKQQGEKRAGS
+1 MGEEKQQGERRTGNGS
-15 TGTQGRRPAG
+15 AQGRCPVS
-25 GRSSVYGSKES
+25 GRSSIYGSKES

-54 TGEEKKAV
+54 TGEEKRAV
-62 SAKHTKNEDSRSS
+62 SGYEKRTKKEGMQSE
-75 KNAKAGLEKRKN
+75 NAKAGVEKRRS
-87 GEAVSRV
+87 GQTASGV
-94 PSERSIK
+94 PAERNIK
-101 KADVKS
+101 KTV
-107 GTENQKIRGTS
+107 TR
-118 AQKQKE
+118 
-124 HTKNENTKKVEK
+124 
-136 TQLSASERTA
+136 R
-146 RTERAHH
+146 
-153 TSLVESERVSTR
+153 TSLAESEGVGVR

-173 SLSTSENGNAPKK
+173 SLSASENGSAPKK
-186 NRKYAVS
+186 SRKYAS
-193 EEQKAGSSK
+193 EVQKAGSSK
-202 KTGSE
+202 KTESE
-207 EKSLNLR
+207 
-214 KAKGTETKEDKKRAA
+214 
-229 GASVTKKNG
+229 V
-238 RNTGEEKNDVVKNSA
+238 
-253 QKQRQSEASA
+253 SA
-263 PRPRVGSHKLLIH
+263 PRPHIGSHKLLTR
-276 CLWGFGG
+276 CLWGLGG
-283 VMLVVYIAVAVYFSS
+283 VMLIVYIAVAVYFSS

-309 DCSQKSI
+309 DCSQKSVE
-316 AEVKELVTDKLDEYR
+316 EVKKLVADKLDEYR
-331 LEVKERGGTSEYVSA
+331 LEVKERGGASEYLSA

-357 SIDRMAKAQRSYI
+357 SIDRMARAQRSYI

-383 SVAFSYDQKKALT
+383 GVAFSYDQKKALT
-396 AFRDLE
+396 AFKDLE

-416 IQVTDNGFEI
+416 VQVTDSGFE
-426 VEETE
+426 VVKETE

-439 IAKALYAALDGG
+439 TAKALYAALDGG
-451 KSVLDLEAEDC
+451 KSVLDLEEEDC

-469 SDDEA
+469 SDDKA

-479 EAKDAL
+479 EAKDVL

-506 AQWITQAADGSYV
+506 AQWITQAADASYV

-526 QYVEELAAKYDTFG
+526 EYVEALAAKYDTFG

-692 LTNGSHGCV
+692 LTNGSHGCI
-701 NTPYE
+701 NTPYA
-706 NARMIYENV
+706 NAKTIYENV

>member
-1 MGEEKQQGEKRAGS
+1 MGEEKQQGENRAGNGS
-15 TGTQGRRPAG
+15 AQGRRPVS
-25 GRSSVYGSKES
+25 GRSSIYGSKES

-41 RSAQHSAQARRVQ
+41 RSAQHSAQARRRVQ
-54 TGEEKKAV
+54 TGEEKRAV
-62 SAKHTKNEDSRSS
+62 SGYEKRTKKEGVQSGNV
-75 KNAKAGLEKRKN
+75 KAGVEERRSEQTAS
-87 GEAVSRV
+87 GV
-94 PSERSIK
+94 PAERNIK
-101 KADVKS
+101 KAITRS
-107 GTENQKIRGTS
+107 ETENRRTKGTTP
-118 AQKQKE
+118 QEQKE
-124 HTKNENTKKVEK
+124 QTKSQNTKK
-136 TQLSASERTA
+136 AERTSEQKIEKGKNESSEA
-146 RTERAHH
+146 RR
-153 TSLVESERVSTR
+153 TSLTESEGVGVR

-173 SLSTSENGNAPKK
+173 SLSISENGNAPKK
-186 NRKYAVS
+186 SRKSAS

-202 KTGSE
+202 KTE
-207 EKSLNLR
+207 
-214 KAKGTETKEDKKRAA
+214 
-229 GASVTKKNG
+229 
-238 RNTGEEKNDVVKNSA
+238 
-253 QKQRQSEASA
+253 SEAST
-263 PRPRVGSHKLLIH
+263 PRPHIGSHKFLSR
-276 CLWGFGG
+276 CLWGLGSI
-283 VMLVVYIAVAVYFSS
+283 MLIVYIAVAVYFSS

-309 DCSQKSI
+309 DCSQKSVE
-316 AEVKELVTDKLDEYR
+316 EVKILVADKLDEYR
-331 LEVKERGGTSEYVSA
+331 LEVKERGGTSEYLSA
-346 DQIDL
+346 GQIDL

-383 SVAFSYDQKKALT
+383 GVAFSYDQKKALT
-396 AFRDLE
+396 AFKDLE

-416 IQVTDNGFEI
+416 VQVTDSGFE
-426 VEETE
+426 VVKETE

-439 IAKALYAALDGG
+439 TAKALYAALDGG
-451 KSVLDLEAEDC
+451 KSVLDLEEEDC

-479 EAKDAL
+479 EAKDVL

-526 QYVEELAAKYDTFG
+526 EYVEALAAKYDTFG

-692 LTNGSHGCV
+692 LTNGSHGCI

-706 NARMIYENV
+706 NAKMIYENV

>member
-1 MGEEKQQGEKRAGS
+1 MGEEKQQGERGAGS
-15 TGTQGRRPAG
+15 GSAQGRRPAG

-41 RSAQHSAQARRVQ
+41 RSAQHSAQARRAQ
-54 TGEEKKAV
+54 TGEEKKDA
-62 SAKHTKNEDSRSS
+62 SAKHTKNEGTRSA
-75 KNAKAGLEKRKN
+75 NAKAGQVKRKA
-87 GEAVSRV
+87 GEATYVVSSGRN
-94 PSERSIK
+94 IK
-101 KADVKS
+101 KTDVKS
-107 GTENQKIRGTS
+107 GTENERPRRTT
-118 AQKQKE
+118 AQKQKDDI
-124 HTKNENTKKVEK
+124 KNENTKKVEK
-136 TQLSASERTA
+136 TQSSASVSTLRTGRA
-146 RTERAHH
+146 RH
-153 TSLVESERVSTR
+153 TSLVESEQVNIRS
-165 PERKKVSG
+165 ERKKVSG
-173 SLSTSENGNAPKK
+173 SLSASENGNAPKK
-186 NRKYAVS
+186 SRKYAS

-202 KTGSE
+202 KTESE
-207 EKSLNLR
+207 EKSQNQRR
-214 KAKGTETKEDKKRAA
+214 KKLTEGVSA
-229 GASVTKKNG
+229 TKKDGQNMHA
-238 RNTGEEKNDVVKNSA
+238 EKSDAAQNSA
-253 QKQRQSEASA
+253 PKQQQSEAST
-263 PRPRVGSHKLLIH
+263 PRSHIGSHKLLIR
-276 CLWGFGG
+276 CLWGLGG
-283 VMLVVYIAVAVYFSS
+283 VMLIVYIAVAVYFSS

-309 DCSQKSI
+309 DCSQKSVE
-316 AEVKELVTDKLDEYR
+316 EVKKLVADKLDEYR
-331 LEVKERGGTSEYVSA
+331 LEVKERGGASEYLSA

-383 SVAFSYDQKKALT
+383 GVAFSYDQKKALT
-396 AFRDLE
+396 AFKDLE

-416 IQVTDNGFEI
+416 VQVTDSGFE
-426 VEETE
+426 VVKETE

-439 IAKALYAALDGG
+439 TAKALYAALDGG
-451 KSVLDLEAEDC
+451 KSVLDLEEEDC

-526 QYVEELAAKYDTFG
+526 EYVESLAAKYDTFG

-576 LGSGYQGTM
+576 LESGYQGTM

-692 LTNGSHGCV
+692 LTNGSHGCI
-701 NTPYE
+701 NTPYA
-706 NARMIYENV
+706 NAKTIYENV

>member
-1 MGEEKQQGEKRAGS
+1 MGEEKQQGERGAGS
-15 TGTQGRRPAG
+15 GSAQGRRPAG

-41 RSAQHSAQARRVQ
+41 RSAQHSAQARRAQ
-54 TGEEKKAV
+54 TGEEKKDA
-62 SAKHTKNEDSRSS
+62 SAKHTKNEGTRSA
-75 KNAKAGLEKRKN
+75 NAKAGQVKRKA
-87 GEAVSRV
+87 GETTHVVSSGRN
-94 PSERSIK
+94 IK
-101 KADVKS
+101 KTDVKS
-107 GTENQKIRGTS
+107 GTENERPRRTT
-118 AQKQKE
+118 AQKQKDDI
-124 HTKNENTKKVEK
+124 KNENTKKVEK
-136 TQLSASERTA
+136 TQSSASVSTL
-146 RTERAHH
+146 RTERARH
-153 TSLVESERVSTR
+153 TSLVESEQVNARS
-165 PERKKVSG
+165 ERKKVSG
-173 SLSTSENGNAPKK
+173 SLSASENGNAPKK
-186 NRKYAVS
+186 SRKYAS
-193 EEQKAGSSK
+193 EEQKAGSTK
-202 KTGSE
+202 KTESE
-207 EKSLNLR
+207 EKSQNQRR
-214 KAKGTETKEDKKRAA
+214 KKLTEGVSA
-229 GASVTKKNG
+229 TKKDGQNMHA
-238 RNTGEEKNDVVKNSA
+238 EKSEAAQNSA
-253 QKQRQSEASA
+253 PKQQQSEASA
-263 PRPRVGSHKLLIH
+263 PRPHIGSHKLLTR
-276 CLWGFGG
+276 CLWGLGG
-283 VMLVVYIAVAVYFSS
+283 VMLIVYIAVAVYFSS

-309 DCSQKSI
+309 DCSQKSVE
-316 AEVKELVTDKLDEYR
+316 EVKKLVADKLDEYR
-331 LEVKERGGTSEYVSA
+331 LEVKERGGVSEYLSA

-357 SIDRMAKAQRSYI
+357 SIDRMARAQRSYI

-383 SVAFSYDQKKALT
+383 GVAFSYDQKKALT
-396 AFRDLE
+396 AFKDLE

-416 IQVTDNGFEI
+416 VQVTDSGFE
-426 VEETE
+426 VVKETE

-439 IAKALYAALDGG
+439 TAKALYAALDGG
-451 KSVLDLEAEDC
+451 KSVLDLEEEAC

-526 QYVEELAAKYDTFG
+526 EYVESLAAKYDTFG

-576 LGSGYQGTM
+576 LESGYQGTM

-692 LTNGSHGCV
+692 LTNGSHGCI
-701 NTPYE
+701 NTPYA
-706 NARMIYENV
+706 NAKTIYENV

>member
-1 MGEEKQQGEKRAGS
+1 MGEEKQQGENRAGNGS
-15 TGTQGRRPAG
+15 AQGRRPVS
-25 GRSSVYGSKES
+25 GRSSIYGSKES

-41 RSAQHSAQARRVQ
+41 RSAQHSAQARRRVQ
-54 TGEEKKAV
+54 TGEEKRAV
-62 SAKHTKNEDSRSS
+62 SGYEKRTKKEGVQSGNV
-75 KNAKAGLEKRKN
+75 KAGVEERRSEQTAS
-87 GEAVSRV
+87 GV
-94 PSERSIK
+94 PAERNIK
-101 KADVKS
+101 KAVTRS
-107 GTENQKIRGTS
+107 ETENRRTKGTTP
-118 AQKQKE
+118 QEQKE
-124 HTKNENTKKVEK
+124 QTKSQNTKK
-136 TQLSASERTA
+136 AERTSEQKIEKGKNESSEA
-146 RTERAHH
+146 RR
-153 TSLVESERVSTR
+153 TSLTESEGVSVR

-173 SLSTSENGNAPKK
+173 SLSISENGNAPKK
-186 NRKYAVS
+186 SRKSAS

-202 KTGSE
+202 KTE
-207 EKSLNLR
+207 
-214 KAKGTETKEDKKRAA
+214 
-229 GASVTKKNG
+229 
-238 RNTGEEKNDVVKNSA
+238 
-253 QKQRQSEASA
+253 SEAST
-263 PRPRVGSHKLLIH
+263 PRLHIGSHKFLSR
-276 CLWGFGG
+276 CLWGLGSI
-283 VMLVVYIAVAVYFSS
+283 MLIVYIAVAVYFSS

-309 DCSQKSI
+309 DCSQKSVE
-316 AEVKELVTDKLDEYR
+316 EVKILVADKLDEYR
-331 LEVKERGGTSEYVSA
+331 LEVKERGGASEYLSA

-357 SIDRMAKAQRSYI
+357 SIDRMARAQRSYI
-370 WPIMLMMERDDMA
+370 WPVMLLMERNDVA
-383 SVAFSYDQKKALT
+383 GVAFTYDQKKALT
-396 AFRDLE
+396 AFKDLE
-402 CMNPIYTKAPTDAY
+402 CMKPIYTKAPTDAY
-416 IQVTDNGFEI
+416 VQVTDSGFE
-426 VEETE
+426 VVKETE

-439 IAKALYAALDGG
+439 TAKALYVALDGG
-451 KSVLDLEAEDC
+451 KSVLDLEEEDC

-479 EAKDAL
+479 EAKDVL

-526 QYVEELAAKYDTFG
+526 EYVEALAAKYDTFG

-692 LTNGSHGCV
+692 LTNGSHGCI
-701 NTPYE
+701 NTPYA
-706 NARMIYENV
+706 NAKTIYENV

>member
-1 MGEEKQQGEKRAGS
+1 MGEEKQQGERRTVNGS
-15 TGTQGRRPAG
+15 AQGRCPVS
-25 GRSSVYGSKES
+25 GRSSIYGSKES

-54 TGEEKKAV
+54 TGEEKRAV
-62 SAKHTKNEDSRSS
+62 SGYEKRTKKEGMQSE
-75 KNAKAGLEKRKN
+75 NAKAGVEKRRS
-87 GEAVSRV
+87 GQTASGV
-94 PSERSIK
+94 PAERNIK
-101 KADVKS
+101 KTV
-107 GTENQKIRGTS
+107 TR
-118 AQKQKE
+118 
-124 HTKNENTKKVEK
+124 
-136 TQLSASERTA
+136 R
-146 RTERAHH
+146 
-153 TSLVESERVSTR
+153 TSLAESEGVGVR

-173 SLSTSENGNAPKK
+173 SLSASENGSAPKK
-186 NRKYAVS
+186 SRKYAS
-193 EEQKAGSSK
+193 EVQKAGSSK
-202 KTGSE
+202 KTESE
-207 EKSLNLR
+207 
-214 KAKGTETKEDKKRAA
+214 
-229 GASVTKKNG
+229 V
-238 RNTGEEKNDVVKNSA
+238 
-253 QKQRQSEASA
+253 SA
-263 PRPRVGSHKLLIH
+263 PRPHIGSHKLLTR
-276 CLWGFGG
+276 CLWGLGG
-283 VMLVVYIAVAVYFSS
+283 VMLIVYIAVAVYFSS

-309 DCSQKSI
+309 DCSQKSVE
-316 AEVKELVTDKLDEYR
+316 EVKKLVVDKLDEYR
-331 LEVKERGGTSEYVSA
+331 LEVKERGGASEYLSA

-357 SIDRMAKAQRSYI
+357 SIDRMARAQRSYI

-383 SVAFSYDQKKALT
+383 GVAFSYDQKKALT
-396 AFRDLE
+396 AFKDLE

-416 IQVTDNGFEI
+416 VQVTDSGFE
-426 VEETE
+426 VVKETE

-439 IAKALYAALDGG
+439 TAKALYAALDGG
-451 KSVLDLEAEDC
+451 KSVLDLEEEDC

-479 EAKDAL
+479 EAKDVL

-506 AQWITQAADGSYV
+506 AQWITQAADASYV

-526 QYVEELAAKYDTFG
+526 EYVEALAAKYDTFG

-692 LTNGSHGCV
+692 LTNGSHGCI
-701 NTPYE
+701 NTPYA
-706 NARMIYENV
+706 NAKTIYENV